1 MNALTRHFHHA
12 QNLLRGN
19 TLSRQP
25 VKGTVSVKVGPVEL
39 TSINAPTNPERL
51 ALYVAKL
58 DNARA
63 TA

>member
-25 VKGTVSVKVGPVEL
+25 VKGTVSVAKCSVQLAG
-39 TSINAPTNPERL
+39 IDAPTNAERL
-51 ALYVAKL
+51 ASYVAKRES
-58 DNARA
+58 ARSA
-63 TA
+63 A